1 MGGKGLKIHLLQ
13 HSELGG
19 IRNPFVIVNG
29 EIKEGGGSH
38 LLQPEICL
46 LSLPDY

>member
-13 HSELGG
+13 HSGLGG

-29 EIKEGGGSH
+29 EIKEGGG
-38 LLQPEICL
+38 PICYRMRFCL
-46 LSLPDY
+46 LSLSDY